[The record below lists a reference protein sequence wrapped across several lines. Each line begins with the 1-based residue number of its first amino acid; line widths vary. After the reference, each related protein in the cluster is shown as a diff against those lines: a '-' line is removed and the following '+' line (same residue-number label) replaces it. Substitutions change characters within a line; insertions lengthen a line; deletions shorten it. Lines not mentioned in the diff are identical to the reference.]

1 MASPDLKIRFPYYK
15 VKYKTVKYQTNI
27 PALVKY
33 VLKMIED
40 LSDGILF
47 GRIVMKGK
55 KDMLGV
61 ELIFLRRFLL
71 LLPLLGMGIIVK
83 GQQTHAFNYLE
94 QDYRLMYRW
103 LGPVFPPNSQANNE
117 TMGVELS
124 DNVDEPLD
132 KLKILAEKQRFMGRV
147 SEKVYQGAD
156 AVTSSDE
163 SFAVIKYSS
172 SPSSTGYRV
181 ALDRKTKA
189 YYRGRPGFVDAK
201 GVKYIIDSKFE
212 KQIVK

>member
-1 MASPDLKIRFPYYK
+1 
-15 VKYKTVKYQTNI
+15 
-27 PALVKY
+27 
-33 VLKMIED
+33 MIED

-103 LGPVFPPNSQANNE
+103 LEPVFPPNSQANNE

-124 DNVDEPLD
+124 DNVDEP
-132 KLKILAEKQRFMGRV
+132 
-147 SEKVYQGAD
+147 
-156 AVTSSDE
+156 
-163 SFAVIKYSS
+163 
-172 SPSSTGYRV
+172 
-181 ALDRKTKA
+181 
-189 YYRGRPGFVDAK
+189 
-201 GVKYIIDSKFE
+201 
-212 KQIVK
+212 